1 MFTDSVKYT
10 EILPDTNNRI
20 HKIFPSSRRK
30 NKNPHVII
38 HNGKMMIIRALI
50 FLFHVPVF
58 KSKVFMYI
66 SSKNGTIETKNTTIS
81 MSVRKGKT
89 MYNE

>member
-1 MFTDSVKYT
+1 MRQKQYEDCYSK
-10 EILPDTNNRI
+10 NN
-20 HKIFPSSRRK
+20 PY
-30 NKNPHVII
+30 
-38 HNGKMMIIRALI
+38 L
-50 FLFHVPVF
+50 
-58 KSKVFMYI
+58 

>member
-1 MFTDSVKYT
+1 MFGMKKQLYLFSNFMPLLENVILSPLPRRLGSISMLKIDGRVSTSVQLQKY
-10 EILPDTNNRI
+10 LY
-20 HKIFPSSRRK
+20 
-30 NKNPHVII
+30 
-38 HNGKMMIIRALI
+38 L
-50 FLFHVPVF
+50 
-58 KSKVFMYI
+58 

>member
-1 MFTDSVKYT
+1 MVKNSY
-10 EILPDTNNRI
+10 L
-20 HKIFPSSRRK
+20 
-30 NKNPHVII
+30 
-38 HNGKMMIIRALI
+38 
-50 FLFHVPVF
+50 
-58 KSKVFMYI
+58 